1 LLFSGEDDM
10 SVKSVGLAVAVA
22 VLSASTALA
31 QGWHEY
37 ISRDEFFLVGMPS
50 VPQITS
56 TTYRA
61 ASGAMLPAKQFVAT
75 EGQRRYTVTVVH
87 YMNASAADEA
97 AAIEHAVQS
106 FRNRPAQVT
115 YDREQLVEGLPAHMI
130 YLLNPDQSRIA
141 AGVILHPRDTGHGG
155 PGRLYILEGYVPA
168 GEAPAIQFPQS
179 FFLMD
184 ENANRLDYVTNAAGK
199 RVRNVRTQQASVSGP
214 YGAREPAT
222 CTAADQAEG
231 KPTAAQVAQYIKCTL
246 EGIADGALFLI
257 EDIQVRE
264 IGDAGQ
270 FDASFFP
277 DIDTRQP
284 VYPIRG
290 SLLRY
295 NCDREG
301 RNVAWGR
308 AEPGANCVTFLEAN
322 ASGHC
327 YKTTAGVWS
336 CSMSD
341 LVARKTEKVA
351 PPK

>member
-1 LLFSGEDDM
+1 M
-10 SVKSVGLAVAVA
+10 SVKSVILAAAV
-22 VLSASTALA
+22 VVMSATAAFA

-50 VPQITS
+50 EPEITS

-106 FRNRPAQVT
+106 FRGRQAQVT
-115 YDREQLVEGLPAHMI
+115 FDAAQQIEGLPAHMI
-130 YLLNPDQSRIA
+130 YLLNPDQSRVA
-141 AGVILHPRDTGHGG
+141 AGIILHPRDTGQGG

-168 GEAPAIQFPQS
+168 GAAPAIQFPQS

-184 ENANRLDYVTNAAGK
+184 ENANRLDFDTNAAGK
-199 RVRNVRTQQASVSGP
+199 RVRNVRTQQASVSKP
-214 YGAREPAT
+214 YGSREPAT
-222 CTAADQAEG
+222 CAATEQGQG
-231 KPTAAQVAQYIKCTL
+231 KPTAAQVAQSIKCTL
-246 EGIADGALFLI
+246 EGVADGTLYLI
-257 EDIQVRE
+257 ENIQVRE
-264 IGDAGQ
+264 IGDSGP

-277 DIDTRQP
+277 DIDARRG

-290 SLLRY
+290 SLVRY
-295 NCDREG
+295 NCEREG

-327 YKTTAGVWS
+327 YITTAGVWS

-341 LVARKTEKVA
+341 LVTQKTEKVA

>member
-1 LLFSGEDDM
+1 M
-10 SVKSVGLAVAVA
+10 SAKSVTLAVAVT
-22 VLSASTALA
+22 VLHASAASA
-31 QGWHEY
+31 QGWHDY
-37 ISRDEFFLVGMPS
+37 ISRDEFFLVSMPS
-50 VPQITS
+50 EPQITS
-56 TTYRA
+56 ITYRA

-97 AAIEHAVQS
+97 AAVEHAVRS
-106 FRNRPAQVT
+106 FRSRPAQVT
-115 YDREQLVEGLPAHMI
+115 YDREQLIEGLPAHMI
-130 YLLNPDQSRIA
+130 YLLNPDQSRVA
-141 AGVILHPRDTGHGG
+141 AGIILHPRGTGHGG
-155 PGRLYILEGYVPA
+155 PGRLYILEGHVPA
-168 GEAPAIQFPQS
+168 GAAPPIQFPQS

-184 ENANRLDYVTNAAGK
+184 EKATRLDYETNAAGQ
-199 RVRNVRTQQASVSGP
+199 RVRTVRTQQANVSGP
-214 YGAREPAT
+214 YGARAPAT
-222 CTAADQAEG
+222 CTAADQAQG
-231 KPTAAQVAQYIKCTL
+231 KPTAAQVAQYIRCTT
-246 EGIADGALFLI
+246 EGVADGALFLI
-257 EDIQVRE
+257 ENIQVRE
-264 IGDAGQ
+264 VGDAEKV
-270 FDASFFP
+270 DASFFP
-277 DIDTRQP
+277 DIDTRVP

-327 YKTTAGVWS
+327 YKTTAGAWS

-341 LVARKTEKVA
+341 LVARKTEKVG

>member
-1 LLFSGEDDM
+1 M
-10 SVKSVGLAVAVA
+10 SVRSVTYAVAVA
-22 VLSASTALA
+22 VLSASTAFA

-50 VPQITS
+50 EPQITS
-56 TTYRA
+56 TTYRT

-97 AAIEHAVQS
+97 AAIEHAVRN
-106 FRNRPAQVT
+106 FRNRPAEVT
-115 YDREQLVEGLPAHMI
+115 YDRAQQVEGLPAHMI
-130 YLLNPDQSRIA
+130 YLLNPDESRIA
-141 AGVILHPRDTGHGG
+141 AGIILHPRGTGHGG

-168 GEAPAIQFPQS
+168 GAAPAIQFPQS

-184 ENANRLDYVTNAAGK
+184 ENANRLDYVTNAAGQ
-199 RVRNVRTQQASVSGP
+199 RVRNVRTPQGGSVSKP

-222 CTAADQAEG
+222 CTAADQAQG
-231 KPTAAQVAQYIKCTL
+231 KPTPAQVAQYLKCTL
-246 EGIADGALFLI
+246 EGIGDGALFLI
-257 EDIQVRE
+257 ENVQVRE

-270 FDASFFP
+270 VDASFFP

-295 NCDREG
+295 NCEREG

-308 AEPGANCVTFLEAN
+308 ADPGANCVTFLEAN
-322 ASGHC
+322 AAGHC
-327 YKTTAGVWS
+327 YKTTTGIWS

-341 LVARKTEKVA
+341 LVTQKTEKVA

>member
-1 LLFSGEDDM
+1 M
-10 SVKSVGLAVAVA
+10 RVRSVTFAVAVA
-22 VLSASTALA
+22 VLGPGTALA
-31 QGWHEY
+31 QGWRDY
-37 ISRDEFFLVGMPS
+37 ISRDEFFLVSMPAE
-50 VPQITS
+50 PQITS

-61 ASGAMLPAKQFVAT
+61 ASGATLPAKQFVAT

-97 AAIEHAVQS
+97 AAVEHAVRS
-106 FRNRPAQVT
+106 FRSRPAQVT
-115 YDREQLVEGLPAHMI
+115 YDRAQVIEGLPGHMI
-130 YLLNPDQSRIA
+130 YLLNPDQSRVA
-141 AGVILHPRDTGHGG
+141 AGIILHPRDTGHGG
-155 PGRLYILEGYVPA
+155 PGRLYILEGHVPA
-168 GEAPAIQFPQS
+168 GAAPPIQFPQS

-184 ENANRLDYVTNAAGK
+184 GNANRLDYETDAAGR
-199 RVRNVRTQQASVSGP
+199 RVRTVRTRQASVSGP

-222 CTAADQAEG
+222 CTAADQAQVR
-231 KPTAAQVAQYIKCTL
+231 PTPAQVAQYLRCTL
-246 EGIADGALFLI
+246 EGVADGALFLV
-257 EDIQVRE
+257 ENIQVRE
-264 IGDAGQ
+264 IGDPEQ
-270 FDASFFP
+270 VDASFFP
-277 DIDTRQP
+277 DIDIRQP

-301 RNVAWGR
+301 RSVSWGR

-336 CSMSD
+336 CSMSA
-341 LVARKTEKVA
+341 LVAQKTERVG

>member
-1 LLFSGEDDM
+1 M
-10 SVKSVGLAVAVA
+10 NVTSVALAVAVA
-22 VLSASTALA
+22 VLSANTALA

-50 VPQITS
+50 TPQITS

-97 AAIEHAVQS
+97 AAVEHAVLS
-106 FRNRPAQVT
+106 FRNRKAQVT
-115 YDREQLVEGLPAHMI
+115 YDREQQIEGLPAHMI
-130 YLLNPDQSRIA
+130 YLLNPDQSRMA
-141 AGVILHPRDTGHGG
+141 AGIILHPRDAGNGG

-222 CTAADQAEG
+222 CTAADQAAG
-231 KPTAAQVAQYIKCTL
+231 KPTAAQVAQYIRCTI

-257 EDIQVRE
+257 ENIQVRE
-264 IGDAGQ
+264 IGDAEQ

-301 RNVAWGR
+301 RNVSWGR
-308 AEPGANCVTFLEAN
+308 AEPGANCVTFLEEN

>member
-1 LLFSGEDDM
+1 
-10 SVKSVGLAVAVA
+10 
-22 VLSASTALA
+22 
-31 QGWHEY
+31 
-37 ISRDEFFLVGMPS
+37 
-50 VPQITS
+50 
-56 TTYRA
+56 
-61 ASGAMLPAKQFVAT
+61 
-75 EGQRRYTVTVVH
+75 
-87 YMNASAADEA
+87 MNASAADEA

-106 FRNRPAQVT
+106 FRNRQAQIT
-115 YDREQLVEGLPAHMI
+115 FDRDQQIEGLPAHMI

-141 AGVILHPRDTGHGG
+141 AGIILHPRDTGQGG

-168 GEAPAIQFPQS
+168 GEAPPIQFPQS
-179 FFLMD
+179 FFFMD
-184 ENANRLDYVTNAAGK
+184 ENANRLDFVTNAAGK
-199 RVRNVRTQQASVSGP
+199 RVRNVRNQQASVSGP

-257 EDIQVRE
+257 EDIQLRE
-264 IGDAGQ
+264 IGDAEQ

-301 RNVAWGR
+301 RNVSWGR

-341 LVARKTEKVA
+341 LVAKKTEKVA

>member
-1 LLFSGEDDM
+1 M
-10 SVKSVGLAVAVA
+10 RVKSVTFAVAVA
-22 VLSASTALA
+22 VLSASTSFA

-50 VPQITS
+50 APQVTS

-75 EGQRRYTVTVVH
+75 EGERRYTVTVVH

-97 AAIEHAVQS
+97 AAIEHAVRS
-106 FRNRPAQVT
+106 FRNRPSQVT
-115 YDREQLVEGLPAHMI
+115 YDREQQIEGVPAHMI

-141 AGVILHPRDTGHGG
+141 AGVILHPRGTGHGG

-168 GEAPAIQFPQS
+168 GSAPPIQFPQS

-184 ENANRLDYVTNAAGK
+184 ENANRLDFVANADGQ
-199 RVRNVRTQQASVSGP
+199 RVRNVRTAQASVSGP
-214 YGAREPAT
+214 YGSREPAT
-222 CTAADQAEG
+222 CTAADQAQG
-231 KPTAAQVAQYIKCTL
+231 KPTAGQVAQYIKCTL

-295 NCDREG
+295 NCEREG
-301 RNVAWGR
+301 RNVSWGR
-308 AEPGANCVTFLEAN
+308 ADPGANCVTSLEAN
-322 ASGHC
+322 ASGQC
-327 YKTTAGVWS
+327 YKTTTGVWS

-341 LVARKTEKVA
+341 LAARKTERVA

>member
-1 LLFSGEDDM
+1 M
-10 SVKSVGLAVAVA
+10 RVKSVTLAVAVA
-22 VLSASTALA
+22 VLSTSAALA

-50 VPQITS
+50 APQITS

-61 ASGAMLPAKQFVAT
+61 ASGAILPAKQFVAT

-97 AAIEHAVQS
+97 AAVEHAVRS

-115 YDREQLVEGLPAHMI
+115 YDREQLIEGLPAHMI

-155 PGRLYILEGYVPA
+155 PGRLYILEGHVPA
-168 GEAPAIQFPQS
+168 GAAPAIQVPQS

-184 ENANRLDYVTNAAGK
+184 ENANRLDYVTNAAGQ

-264 IGDAGQ
+264 IGDAGRV
-270 FDASFFP
+270 DASFFP

-290 SLLRY
+290 SLMRY

-301 RNVAWGR
+301 RNPEGGR
-308 AEPGANCVTFLEAN
+308 
-322 ASGHC
+322 
-327 YKTTAGVWS
+327 
-336 CSMSD
+336 
-341 LVARKTEKVA
+341 RR
-351 PPK
+351 